1 MDKIAEGVTPLDK
14 ELIVDDAKMGS
25 AILSIR
31 AKIQIFSS
39 KPLCRHL
46 ETVKHWKMSKP
57 STFSSKKQEKHNI
70 WGNQTDL
77 RQT

>member
-1 MDKIAEGVTPLDK
+1 MNKFKTSFRMDKIAEGVTPLDK

-46 ETVKHWKMSKP
+46 ETVKH
-57 STFSSKKQEKHNI
+57 
-70 WGNQTDL
+70 
-77 RQT
+77 

>member
-1 MDKIAEGVTPLDK
+1 MNKFKTSFRMDKIAEGVTPLDK

-31 AKIQIFSS
+31 AKIQIFLS

-46 ETVKHWKMSKP
+46 ETIK
-57 STFSSKKQEKHNI
+57 SKKNI
-70 WGNQTDL
+70 IFEETRL
-77 RQT
+77 I